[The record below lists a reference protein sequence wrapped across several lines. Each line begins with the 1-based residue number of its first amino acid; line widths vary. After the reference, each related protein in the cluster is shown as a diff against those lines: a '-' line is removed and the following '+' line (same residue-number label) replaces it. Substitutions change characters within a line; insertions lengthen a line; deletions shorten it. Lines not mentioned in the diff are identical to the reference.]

1 MRHLIEH
8 ATTLEYSEP
17 VREHHLELRL
27 TPRATAY
34 QSVHDIRIEV
44 EPEVL
49 LGGYTDCFGNR
60 VTCGAVIAPHR
71 RLVTRLRAEVENTL
85 ANPFDFVPVSPAAE
99 REWLERA
106 IAADLRLYDYL
117 LHRSPATPDL
127 ARLEEIE
134 VPVLAPG
141 RSVLEAAREAMAWV
155 AATLRYEPGVTHVHS
170 SLVDALQARAG
181 VCQDFAHLMIA
192 VARSWRV
199 PARYVMG
206 YLAATGEGE
215 DDNEPATHAW
225 AELLVP
231 GAGWLGFDATHQ
243 LLANDRF
250 IPVAVGRDYLDAAP
264 QRGSF
269 RGDAAGEHP
278 VVAVAIQSQ

>member
-1 MRHLIEH
+1 
-8 ATTLEYSEP
+8 
-17 VREHHLELRL
+17 
-27 TPRATAY
+27 
-34 QSVHDIRIEV
+34 
-44 EPEVL
+44 
-49 LGGYTDCFGNR
+49 
-60 VTCGAVIAPHR
+60 
-71 RLVTRLRAEVENTL
+71 
-85 ANPFDFVPVSPAAE
+85 
-99 REWLERA
+99 
-106 IAADLRLYDYL
+106 
-117 LHRSPATPDL
+117 
-127 ARLEEIE
+127 
-134 VPVLAPG
+134 
-141 RSVLEAAREAMAWV
+141 MAWV